1 VSASNSLHLAERLK
15 ALLEEEFEAL
25 KSQDLA
31 KFESLNSEK
40 SEVLAH
46 ISALASIPATGAS
59 VPPEWRPFLGVMAEC
74 KGMHQRNHLLIQR
87 KLDAIRAAIK
97 TLQGAQG
104 LQSVDIYDKLGRM
117 SGGLQTRGLGDA

>member
-1 VSASNSLHLAERLK
+1 MSASNSLHLAERLK

-59 VPPEWRPFLGVMAEC
+59 VAPEWRPFLGVMAEC